1 MNTSYGVI
9 LFKLNK
15 NNNEILMINRKDS
28 LCYIDFI
35 RGKYK
40 INNLEY
46 IKILLS
52 RMSDSEINNI
62 KTKQY
67 SELWKSLWNIKTD
80 DLNKNKEYKQSEKK
94 FNKIKTIKDIFNIK
108 GYSNSEWEFPKGK
121 KNNKETNKEGAC
133 RELEEE
139 TNINRSD
146 YKLLNNIIPITEK
159 IIAENNIIY
168 KNIYYLGICTN
179 DNNIFINKDNK
190 NQINEIKKVE
200 FMNKQMSID
209 LIRDYNQNKVDIINK
224 LFNLIDNNNF
234 EIK

>member
-40 INNLEY
+40 INDIKY
-46 IKILLS
+46 IQILLN
-52 RMSDSEINNI
+52 RMSIVEINNI
-62 KTKQY
+62 KIKEY

-80 DLNKNKEYKQSEKK
+80 DFNKNKEYKQSEKK
-94 FNKIKTIKDIFNIK
+94 FNKIKMIKDIFNNIK

-121 KNNKETNKEGAC
+121 KNRNETNKEGAC

-139 TNINRSD
+139 INIKKND
-146 YKLLNNIIPITEK
+146 YKLLNNIIPISEV
-159 IIAENNIIY
+159 IIAENEIKY
-168 KNIYYLGICTN
+168 KNIYYLGICIN

-190 NQINEIKKVE
+190 DQINEIKKVE
-200 FMNKQMSID
+200 FMNKEKGID
-209 LIRDYNQNKVDIINK
+209 LIRDNNKNKIDIINK
-224 LFNLIDNNNF
+224 
-234 EIK
+234 